1 MDIVRKV
8 NRKYDVESVMTF
20 GGEPLLFPE
29 IVYSIHKEATDS
41 GIPLKQVITNGYWAN
56 DIESIGAIARNLI
69 TCGVNDVHVSVDA
82 FHQEHIPI
90 HLVRK
95 AVESLLGEGIED
107 IAWNPCWVISEDND
121 NMYNRKTKSI
131 LKELE
136 DLHVRVSRGNVIEP
150 DGLTLTTLKE
160 FLPQKETMPT
170 GKCGDT
176 PYTMSLDH
184 IRTISVEPDGR
195 IAVCNDFHIGD
206 ASQTNIL
213 NILENYNPIEIP
225 EMKAIIEN
233 GMRGLMDWAE
243 KKGITPDPAGYYS
256 VCHMCMDLR
265 RRAIRSN
272 S

>member
-1 MDIVRKV
+1 M
-8 NRKYDVESVMTF
+8 
-20 GGEPLLFPE
+20 L
-29 IVYSIHKEATDS
+29 
-41 GIPLKQVITNGYWAN
+41 
-56 DIESIGAIARNLI
+56 
-69 TCGVNDVHVSVDA
+69 
-82 FHQEHIPI
+82 
-90 HLVRK
+90 
-95 AVESLLGEGIED
+95 
-107 IAWNPCWVISEDND
+107 
-121 NMYNRKTKSI
+121 
-131 LKELE
+131 
-136 DLHVRVSRGNVIEP
+136 EP
-150 DGLTLTTLKE
+150 DGLALINLKE

-170 GKCGDT
+170 GKCGDM
-176 PYTMSLDH
+176 PYTGFLDH
-184 IRTISVEPDGR
+184 IRSISVETDGR

-213 NILENYNPIEIP
+213 DILENYNPFEIL